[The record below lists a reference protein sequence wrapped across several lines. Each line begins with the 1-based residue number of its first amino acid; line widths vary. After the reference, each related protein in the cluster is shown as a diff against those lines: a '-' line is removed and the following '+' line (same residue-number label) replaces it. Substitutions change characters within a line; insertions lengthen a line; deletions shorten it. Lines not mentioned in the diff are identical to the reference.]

1 MNNRQLLGILG
12 SATLFIGVFMPIVKL
27 PIVGELNYLHNGR
40 GDGVFIL
47 ILAVVSLVL
56 VLIRWY
62 RELWITS
69 LGSAAVLAYTFFNLQ
84 SKIGQIE
91 TQMAT
96 DLKDNPFRGLADLA
110 VKSIQL
116 QWGWAVLVIG
126 IVLLIA
132 AAAMKDTAA
141 DWSR

>member
-1 MNNRQLLGILG
+1 MNNRQLLGIFG

-27 PIVGELNYLHNGR
+27 PLVGELNYLHNGR

-47 ILAVVSLVL
+47 ILAVVSLAL
-56 VLIRWY
+56 VLLRWY

-69 LGSAAVLAYTFFNLQ
+69 LASAAILAYTFFNLQ
-84 SKIGQIE
+84 SKMGQIE

-96 DLKDNPFRGLADLA
+96 DLKDNPFRELAGLA

-116 QWGWAVLVIG
+116 Q
-126 IVLLIA
+126 
-132 AAAMKDTAA
+132 
-141 DWSR
+141 